1 MIKKSVPY
9 AIYARKST
17 EGEDRQ
23 VQSIDAQLFELKKIA
38 KSEGLN
44 VVEVFEESK
53 SAKLPFQRPK
63 FAQMLKM
70 IEKGE
75 IKGILVWQ
83 LNRISRNPAESGM
96 IQQLLQD
103 GKIQKIRTYDRSYEP
118 EDNAVIFSV
127 EASISNQ
134 FIMDLRKS
142 VKRGIREKVRNGG
155 ISGPALEGY
164 INVIDPV
171 TKVKYITIDKVRFP
185 LMRKVFDLYLTGHYT
200 VPEIKSFMD
209 DWGYLTKPRP
219 KGGNRPMATANIY
232 NALKNPRYAGQIPDP
247 YEEGVMYKA
256 NFQPMITWDEYE
268 RVQKL
273 LGVKGRTKYVSKK
286 QFELKGLV
294 KCGECGCSI
303 TAERKTK
310 TLKDRTVKSYNY
322 YHCTGKRPCGQKGVV
337 SESALFEQLNELLDQ
352 YEITP
357 ELYEWGLSAIKDIAK
372 QEIEQRDD
380 IQKVQFMTIEKI
392 QKKLDHLLELVT
404 EEVIS
409 SEDYKQKT
417 ESLKCEL
424 AERQDEQKEAARR
437 AKNWYEIIG
446 MTLEKLNNVTHNF
459 TSGDFGARR
468 DILLAIGYNPILL
481 DKKLLITPNEWMKP
495 IKNELPALKVSLE
508 KVRTDPQQLRKS
520 SKEAIIANWYPGL
533 GSNQRP
539 EA

>member
-38 KSEGLN
+38 ENEGLN

-70 IEKGE
+70 IEKGD

-155 ISGPALEGY
+155 ISGPAPEGY
-164 INVIDPV
+164 VNAIDPI
-171 TKVKYITIDKVRFP
+171 TKVKYIAVDEVRFP
-185 LMRKVFDLYLTGHYT
+185 LMRKAFELYLTGHYT
-200 VPEIKSFMD
+200 IPEIKCVMD
-209 DWGYLTKPRP
+209 AWGYLTKPRP
-219 KGGNRPMATANIY
+219 RGGNKPIPVANIY
-232 NALKNPRYAGQIPDP
+232 NAFKNPRYAGKIPDP
-247 YEEGVMYKA
+247 YEEHVMYQS
-256 NFQPMITWDEYE
+256 NFEPMITWDEYE
-268 RVQKL
+268 RVQRL
-273 LGVKGRTKYVSKK
+273 LSKKSRTKYVSKK

-310 TLKDRTVKSYNY
+310 TL
-322 YHCTGKRPCGQKGVV
+322 
-337 SESALFEQLNELLDQ
+337 
-352 YEITP
+352 
-357 ELYEWGLSAIKDIAK
+357 
-372 QEIEQRDD
+372 
-380 IQKVQFMTIEKI
+380 
-392 QKKLDHLLELVT
+392 
-404 EEVIS
+404 
-409 SEDYKQKT
+409 
-417 ESLKCEL
+417 
-424 AERQDEQKEAARR
+424 
-437 AKNWYEIIG
+437 
-446 MTLEKLNNVTHNF
+446 
-459 TSGDFGARR
+459 
-468 DILLAIGYNPILL
+468 
-481 DKKLLITPNEWMKP
+481 
-495 IKNELPALKVSLE
+495 
-508 KVRTDPQQLRKS
+508 
-520 SKEAIIANWYPGL
+520 
-533 GSNQRP
+533 
-539 EA
+539 

>member
-44 VVEVFEESK
+44 VVKVFEESK

-164 INVIDPV
+164 LNVIDPI
-171 TKVKYITIDKVRFP
+171 TKVKSIVVDEVRFP
-185 LMRKVFDLYLTGHYT
+185 LMRKAFDLYLTGHHT

-219 KGGNRPMATANIY
+219 QGGNRPMAAANIY

-247 YEEGVMYKA
+247 YEEGVMHKA

-268 RVQKL
+268 RIQKL
-273 LGVKGRTKYVSKK
+273 LGAKGRTKYVSKK

-294 KCGECGCSI
+294 KCGECGCSV

-310 TLKDRTVKSYNY
+310 NLKDGTIKSYNY
-322 YHCTGKRPCGQKGVV
+322 YHCTGKRPCKQKGVV
-337 SESALFEQLNELLDQ
+337 SEKVLFEQVNELLDQ

-357 ELYEWGLSAIKDIAK
+357 ELYEWGLEAIKDIAK
-372 QEIEQRDD
+372 KEIGQRDD
-380 IQKVQFMTIEKI
+380 VQKMQFLTIEKI

-404 EEVIS
+404 EDVIS

-417 ESLKCEL
+417 ESLKREL

-437 AKNWYEIIG
+437 AKNWYEMIG
-446 MTLEKLNNVTHNF
+446 LTLDKLNNATDNF
-459 TSGDFGARR
+459 VSGDFGARR

-508 KVRTDPQQLRKS
+508 KVRTDPQQFRKS
-520 SKEAIIANWYPGL
+520 SKEAIIASWYPGL

-539 EA
+539 